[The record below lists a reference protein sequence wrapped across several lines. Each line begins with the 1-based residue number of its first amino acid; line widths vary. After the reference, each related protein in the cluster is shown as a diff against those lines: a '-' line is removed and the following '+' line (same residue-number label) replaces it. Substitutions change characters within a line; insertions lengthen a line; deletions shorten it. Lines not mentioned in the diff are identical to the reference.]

1 MQKSNK
7 EKKDLFSR
15 LLIET
20 LDGLD
25 LPKPIK
31 SLGKAA
37 LKQLDENKIDSILVG
52 TLDFLA
58 NAYAKIEAIQDTV
71 DRDDLISTDSET
83 MIVTT
88 LENTAERNA
97 LR

>member
-1 MQKSNK
+1 
-7 EKKDLFSR
+7 

>member
-1 MQKSNK
+1 M
-7 EKKDLFSR
+7 
-15 LLIET
+15 LIET